1 MTYDEIKRGL
11 LSYHPI
17 EKRWEEE
24 KIKDFTVINDSYNA
38 NPESMKASVATFLE
52 LYPNPVVI
60 MGNMGELGENE
71 VELHKEVGDFLGKKF
86 QGKFAKFFTVG
97 NLADYIG
104 KELEKFG
111 FEVKNFANNIETS
124 RYILDNLH
132 GGITIFLKA
141 SRSMKFEEI
150 IENLKK

>member
-1 MTYDEIKRGL
+1 M
-11 LSYHPI
+11 
-17 EKRWEEE
+17 
-24 KIKDFTVINDSYNA
+24 
-38 NPESMKASVATFLE
+38 
-52 LYPNPVVI
+52 
-60 MGNMGELGENE
+60 
-71 VELHKEVGDFLGKKF
+71 
-86 QGKFAKFFTVG
+86 TVG

-111 FEVKNFANNIETS
+111 FEVKNFNDNLETS

-150 IENLKK
+150 IENLKNKLGASR